1 MGTGEDGGRTVE
13 LISETKVR
21 LHKVKE
27 VATQSNTSCSQKKIG
42 KRFG

>member
-21 LHKVKE
+21 LHKVKRSGYAE
-27 VATQSNTSCSQKKIG
+27 
-42 KRFG
+42 